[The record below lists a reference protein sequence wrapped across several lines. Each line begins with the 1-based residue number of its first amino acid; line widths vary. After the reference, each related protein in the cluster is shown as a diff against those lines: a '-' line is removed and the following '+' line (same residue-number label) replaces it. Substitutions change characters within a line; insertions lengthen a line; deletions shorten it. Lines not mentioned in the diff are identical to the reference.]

1 MAYKQNW
8 KSNKISAK
16 EAVELLMRE
25 AADYTNNRY
34 TVQVQ
39 TDDGGTHLAVI
50 AERDEEGN
58 EPYHKE
64 IVPRFMG
71 WRTVWFMVPHG
82 YIDTF
87 IEAKNVRSE

>member
-1 MAYKQNW
+1 MAYKKNW
-8 KSNKISAK
+8 QSNKISAK
-16 EAVELLMRE
+16 EAVDLLMRE
-25 AADYTNNRY
+25 AADYTVNRY

-50 AERDEEGN
+50 AERDEQGN

-87 IEAKNVRSE
+87 IEAKNVTSE

>member
-8 KSNKISAK
+8 KSDKISAK

-39 TDDGGTHLAVI
+39 TDDGGHTW
-50 AERDEEGN
+50 
-58 EPYHKE
+58 P
-64 IVPRFMG
+64 
-71 WRTVWFMVPHG
+71 
-82 YIDTF
+82 
-87 IEAKNVRSE
+87 